1 MASVCVCVCDIY
13 EVDHHFFCCCYNN
26 VCTRKKTEKLID
38 RERGERERQRENI
51 LERQKSINI
60 FGNNV

>member
-1 MASVCVCVCDIY
+1 MNGLCLFVIYTKLIIIFFVVVIIMCVQ
-13 EVDHHFFCCCYNN
+13 E
-26 VCTRKKTEKLID
+26 KKTEKLID